1 MTLRRSILAF
11 TGGMILILALICS
24 TFMCHM
30 MMGTLSDLEEAYV
43 HQKVDGTLFYL
54 QEDLSSLKRAAEDWG
69 HWNDTRDFVIGE
81 NDQYIQDNLNSWTL
95 SGLDV
100 DFMIYYD
107 RSGNLFYSRAFNHAT
122 GEEVPAPGRL
132 LSLAK
137 DDPLIAHSSPEDGL
151 TGIVSDPEG
160 LLLVGS
166 TTILD
171 SHWKGP
177 ISGTFIVGRR
187 LDGARAEGLA
197 RLSGIDLKMEA
208 TAPVGGSEDTN
219 SKTSLLIVKEDS
231 DTLIA
236 TKTIDDVYGNPT
248 VLLEAQV
255 PREIRSRGLETIRR
269 QVVGIFLASLLF
281 GGLILLFLE
290 LSILTPLATITSSV
304 EAIRGQEKGQGS
316 RIPTVGPT
324 ELATL
329 AESINDML
337 DRLEGYNQKLAMSEK
352 RFRTIVDTAQD
363 CIFIKD
369 PKSRYVL
376 VNPVMERIFQLP
388 ASKMLGERDEV
399 FFSAETAARIR
410 EKDAGVL
417 SGEPFVGEVS
427 AHTRAGSSMTFHVVK
442 VPLRD
447 DRGQVT
453 GICGIARDITDI
465 KEAGVEL
472 LKKDRLLSASAAASY
487 SLLVNYDIDQIIIDV
502 LQLLGEAV
510 EADRAYIFENQTV
523 DGEVFMSQ
531 RYEWTKGEVEPQIN
545 NPVLQS
551 LPYYPDSST
560 FYEIISRGRPYVG
573 LIKDLPES
581 ERAYLEPQGI
591 VSILIVPIFVED
603 RLWGF
608 IGFDD
613 CHRERFWSNGEISVL
628 QVAAGSIGG
637 AFIRSRT
644 RADLIRAK
652 GELLERIGEVEA
664 KNAEMERFVYTVSHD
679 LRSPLVTIQGF
690 VGFLREDLS
699 ALDGDKIKTD
709 LAMIEEAVL
718 KMDHLL
724 KDTLRLSRIGRVVN
738 PPEDVSFGEI
748 VHEALSQASGE
759 LRSRGIKVTLAE
771 AEGWPR
777 VKVDR
782 LRVQEALTNLL
793 DNSIKYMSDRPH
805 PEIKV
810 GWRPGGE
817 ETVFFVWDNGIGM
830 DPDLRDKVFGLFYKI
845 DPDSEGSG
853 VGLAIVRRI
862 IEVHG
867 GRIWIESE
875 EGRGTCVL
883 FTLPTP

>member
-11 TGGMILILALICS
+11 TGGMILVLALICS
-24 TFMCHM
+24 TFMCTM

-107 RSGNLFYSRAFNHAT
+107 RSGNLFYSRAFDHAT

-137 DDPLIAHSSPEDGL
+137 DDPLIAHSSPGDGL

-160 LLLVGS
+160 LLLVSS

-197 RLSGIDLKMEA
+197 RLSGLVLRMAA
-208 TAPVGGSEDTN
+208 TAPEEAGYPRPT
-219 SKTSLLIVKEDS
+219 TALLIVENS

-236 TKTIDDVYGNPT
+236 TRTIDDVYGNPT

-290 LSILTPLATITSSV
+290 LSILMPLATITSSV
-304 EAIRGQEKGQGS
+304 EAIRELEKGQGS
-316 RIPTVGPT
+316 RIPTVGPA

-329 AESINDML
+329 AESINEML
-337 DRLEGYNQKLAMSEK
+337 DHLESYNQKLAMSEK
-352 RFRTIVDTAQD
+352 RFRTIVDTAHD

-427 AHTRAGSSMTFHVVK
+427 AHTRAGSSMTFHAVK

-472 LKKDRLLSASAAASY
+472 LKRDRLLSASAAASY

-523 DGEVFMSQ
+523 DGEVLMSQ

-551 LPYYPDSST
+551 LPYHPDSST
-560 FYEIISRGRPYVG
+560 FFEIISRGRPYVG
-573 LIKDLPES
+573 LVKDLPES
-581 ERAYLEPQGI
+581 ERAYLAPQGI

-644 RADLIRAK
+644 RADLVRAK
-652 GELLERIGEVEA
+652 EELQERIGEVEA

-679 LRSPLVTIQGF
+679 LRSPLVTVQGF

-699 ALDGDKIKTD
+699 ALDGDKIKID

-724 KDTLRLSRIGRVVN
+724 KDTLSLSRVGRVVN
-738 PPEDVSFGEI
+738 PPEEVSFGEI

-759 LRSRGIKVTLAE
+759 LRSRGIKVSL

-777 VKVDR
+777 VRVDR

-793 DNSIKYMSDRPH
+793 DNSIKYMGDRPH
-805 PEIKV
+805 PEIEV
-810 GWRPGGE
+810 GWRPEGE
-817 ETVFFVWDNGIGM
+817 ETVVFVRDNGIGM
-830 DPDLRDKVFGLFYKI
+830 DPDQREKVFGLFYKI

>member
-11 TGGMILILALICS
+11 TGGMILVLALICS
-24 TFMCHM
+24 TFMCTM

-43 HQKVDGTLFYL
+43 HQRVDGTLFYL

-137 DDPLIAHSSPEDGL
+137 DDPLIAHSSPGDGL

-160 LLLVGS
+160 LLLVSS

-197 RLSGIDLKMEA
+197 RLSGIDLRMAA
-208 TAPVGGSEDTN
+208 TAPEEAGYPRPT
-219 SKTSLLIVKEDS
+219 TALLIVENS

-236 TKTIDDVYGNPT
+236 TRTIDDVYGNPT

-269 QVVGIFLASLLF
+269 QVVGIFLASLVF

-290 LSILTPLATITSSV
+290 LSILMPLATITSSV
-304 EAIRGQEKGQGS
+304 EAIRELEKGQGS
-316 RIPTVGPT
+316 RIPTVGPA

-329 AESINDML
+329 AESINEML
-337 DRLEGYNQKLAMSEK
+337 DHLESYNQKLAMSEK
-352 RFRTIVDTAQD
+352 RFRTIVDTAHD

-388 ASKMLGERDEV
+388 ASGILGKKDEV
-399 FFSAETAARIR
+399 LFSPETAVRIR
-410 EKDAGVL
+410 EADSRVL
-417 SGEPFVGEVS
+417 SGDTFVGEVS
-427 AHTRAGSSMTFHVVK
+427 RDTVEGMTITFHVIK

-447 DRGQVT
+447 AFGEVV
-453 GICGIARDITDI
+453 GICGIAREISDI
-465 KEAGVEL
+465 KQTELEL
-472 LKKDRLLSASAAASY
+472 LKRDRLLSASAAASY

-523 DGEVFMSQ
+523 DGEVLMSQ

-551 LPYYPDSST
+551 LPYHPDSST
-560 FYEIISRGRPYVG
+560 FFEIISRGRPYVG
-573 LIKDLPES
+573 LVKDLPES
-581 ERAYLEPQGI
+581 ERAYLAPQGI

-644 RADLIRAK
+644 RADLVRAK
-652 GELLERIGEVEA
+652 EELQERIGEVEA

-679 LRSPLVTIQGF
+679 LRSPLVTVQGF

-699 ALDGDKIKTD
+699 ALDGDKIKID

-724 KDTLRLSRIGRVVN
+724 KDTLSLSRVGRVVN
-738 PPEDVSFGEI
+738 PPEEVSFGEI

-759 LRSRGIKVTLAE
+759 LRSRGIKVSL

-777 VKVDR
+777 VRVDR

-793 DNSIKYMSDRPH
+793 DNSIKYMGDRPH
-805 PEIKV
+805 PEIEV
-810 GWRPGGE
+810 GWRPEGE
-817 ETVFFVWDNGIGM
+817 ETVFFVRDNGIGM
-830 DPDLRDKVFGLFYKI
+830 DPDQREKVFGLFYKI

>member
-11 TGGMILILALICS
+11 TGGMILVLALICS
-24 TFMCHM
+24 TFMCTM

-107 RSGNLFYSRAFNHAT
+107 RSGNLFYSRAFDHAT

-137 DDPLIAHSSPEDGL
+137 DDPLIAHSSPGDGL

-160 LLLVGS
+160 LLLVSS

-197 RLSGIDLKMEA
+197 RLSGIDLRMAA
-208 TAPVGGSEDTN
+208 TAPEEAGYPRPT
-219 SKTSLLIVKEDS
+219 TALLIVENS

-236 TKTIDDVYGNPT
+236 TRTIDDVYGNPT

-290 LSILTPLATITSSV
+290 LSILMPLATITSSV
-304 EAIRGQEKGQGS
+304 EAIRELEKGQGS
-316 RIPTVGPT
+316 RIPTVGPA

-329 AESINDML
+329 AESINEML
-337 DRLEGYNQKLAMSEK
+337 DHLESYNQKLAMSEK
-352 RFRTIVDTAQD
+352 RFRTIVDTAHD

-427 AHTRAGSSMTFHVVK
+427 AHTRAGSSMTFHAVK

-472 LKKDRLLSASAAASY
+472 LKRDRLLSASAAASY

-523 DGEVFMSQ
+523 DGEVLMSQ

-551 LPYYPDSST
+551 LPYHPDSST
-560 FYEIISRGRPYVG
+560 FFEIISRGRPYVG
-573 LIKDLPES
+573 LVKDLPES
-581 ERAYLEPQGI
+581 ERAYLAPQGI

-644 RADLIRAK
+644 RADLVRAK
-652 GELLERIGEVEA
+652 EELQERIGEVEA

-679 LRSPLVTIQGF
+679 LRSPLVTVQGF

-699 ALDGDKIKTD
+699 ALDGDKIKID

-724 KDTLRLSRIGRVVN
+724 KDTLSLSRVGRVVN
-738 PPEDVSFGEI
+738 PPEEVSFGEI

-759 LRSRGIKVTLAE
+759 LRSRGIKVSL

-777 VKVDR
+777 VRVDR

-793 DNSIKYMSDRPH
+793 DNSIKYMGDRPH
-805 PEIKV
+805 PEIEV
-810 GWRPGGE
+810 GWRPEGE
-817 ETVFFVWDNGIGM
+817 ETVVFVRDNGIGM
-830 DPDLRDKVFGLFYKI
+830 DPDQREKVFGLFYKI

>member
-24 TFMCHM
+24 TFMCTM
-30 MMGTLSDLEEAYV
+30 IMGTLSDLEEAYV

-95 SGLDV
+95 SSLDV

-107 RSGNLFYSRAFNHAT
+107 RSCNLFYSRAFNHAT
-122 GEEVPAPGRL
+122 GEEVPAPGQL

-160 LLLVGS
+160 LLLVSS

-187 LDGARAEGLA
+187 LDGARVEEIA
-197 RLSGIDLKMEA
+197 RLSGLVLRMAD
-208 TAPVGGSEDTN
+208 TAPEEAGYPRPT
-219 SKTSLLIVKEDS
+219 TALLIVENS
-231 DTLIA
+231 DTITA
-236 TKTIDDVYGNPT
+236 RRTIDDVYGNPT

-316 RIPTVGPT
+316 RIPTLGLT

-399 FFSAETAARIR
+399 FFSAQTAARIR

-427 AHTRAGSSMTFHVVK
+427 AHTRAGSSMTFHAVK

-472 LKKDRLLSASAAASY
+472 LKRDRLLSASAAASY

-523 DGEVFMSQ
+523 DGEVLMSQ

-551 LPYYPDSST
+551 LPYHPDSST
-560 FYEIISRGRPYVG
+560 FFEIISRGRPYVG
-573 LIKDLPES
+573 LVKDLPES
-581 ERAYLEPQGI
+581 ERAYLAPQGI

-644 RADLIRAK
+644 RADLVRAK
-652 GELLERIGEVEA
+652 GQLQERIGEVEA

-738 PPEDVSFGEI
+738 PPEEVSFGEI

-759 LRSRGIKVTLAE
+759 LRSRGIKVSL

-777 VKVDR
+777 VRVDR

-793 DNSIKYMSDRPH
+793 DNSIKYMGDRLH
-805 PEIKV
+805 PEIEV
-810 GWRPGGE
+810 GWRPEGE
-817 ETVFFVWDNGIGM
+817 ETVFFVRDNGIGM
-830 DPDLRDKVFGLFYKI
+830 DPDQREKVFGLFYKI